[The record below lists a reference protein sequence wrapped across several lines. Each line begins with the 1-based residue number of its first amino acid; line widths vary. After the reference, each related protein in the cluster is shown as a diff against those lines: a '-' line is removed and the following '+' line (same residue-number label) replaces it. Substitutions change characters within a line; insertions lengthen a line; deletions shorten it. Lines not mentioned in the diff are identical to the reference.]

1 MRFGSRGP
9 SEEVVSF
16 SFTTKYN
23 SLFFFALQ
31 IAHYPKTLGAL
42 FPFTQNVR
50 FEFSAASCSEWNNS
64 FQISK
69 KEDNHARYTQVFV
82 FFTGIVLSIQLCSPI
97 FFRIFGWMV
106 YISEIQQFPEFL
118 ETFLYYLP
126 LFPNFWKVLLEWK
139 ATHVFNFLQI
149 LISLTSPKSPQL
161 SFVVNNPR
169 SWCID
174 TCSKKKNYYA
184 NQTVAPRHI
193 QKLIASGT

>member
-23 SLFFFALQ
+23 SLLFFALQ

-69 KEDNHARYTQVFV
+69 KEDNHARYTQVFD
-82 FFTGIVLSIQLCSPI
+82 FFFSGGSVLSIQLCS
-97 FFRIFGWMV
+97 RIFL
-106 YISEIQQFPEFL
+106 EFSI
-118 ETFLYYLP
+118 EWFTFRK
-126 LFPNFWKVLLEWK
+126 FNSFQNFWKLFC
-139 ATHVFNFLQI
+139 TICRCFQI
-149 LISLTSPKSPQL
+149 FES
-161 SFVVNNPR
+161 
-169 SWCID
+169 
-174 TCSKKKNYYA
+174 
-184 NQTVAPRHI
+184 
-193 QKLIASGT
+193 IA

>member
-23 SLFFFALQ
+23 SFFFALQ
-31 IAHYPKTLGAL
+31 IAHYPKTLSAL
-42 FPFTQNVR
+42 FPFTQRVR
-50 FEFSAASCSEWNNS
+50 FEFSAACSCSEWNNS

-82 FFTGIVLSIQLCSPI
+82 FFPGIVLSIQLCSPI
-97 FFRIFGWMV
+97 FFRVFGWMV

-126 LFPNFWKVLLEWK
+126 LFPNFRKFCLNGK
-139 ATHVFNFLQI
+139 RPMY
-149 LISLTSPKSPQL
+149 LIFCK
-161 SFVVNNPR
+161 F
-169 SWCID
+169 
-174 TCSKKKNYYA
+174 
-184 NQTVAPRHI
+184 
-193 QKLIASGT
+193 